1 MKHYLK
7 LLVALTILFFAL
19 PSYAQE
25 NPNPPPKEEPIPPE
39 DEVIPEDGPPP
50 EDPKDNEKKA
60 VVQKVKVTN
69 GLLDLDVKDLNLR
82 DFADKLSQSTGKNV
96 LVGSE
101 IDKKLTLKL
110 GAIPWEKALFF
121 IADMLDCRIEE
132 RAPSVL
138 LITKKR
144 KKSYYFK
151 EMEIRKVLFPLAKI
165 AHKNILIG
173 PHIQGKVRI
182 DLKNVSVKEVM
193 NRATSA
199 AGRYEIQEDVDCLRV
214 VPVTPSVG
222 DQKIDQFK
230 AASFIPRP
238 HPFQQRNKGK
248 RIDIDVVDLDLHA
261 LMAQISKKTGAK
273 IVVSKDLSD
282 KVNLTLREIPYGEAI
297 AVIAQIVKAHLSER
311 DGVIYLELRKK
322 IDIHNPELKITKLI
336 EKLTQLTGR
345 KIVYPPN
352 FKGSIA
358 ISVKQLTAHKILGYL
373 AVAMGDY
380 TVVDLPGKPL
390 QIVKKAPKIKEPKT
404 EPQNPIKE
412 KVSAAPVI
420 TLVKEAFKP
429 IKTLL
434 KAGKQKNALGLSKQ
448 LYQSLTRNK
457 EGYSLS
463 DSELDIME
471 AELLKQLLSKA
482 FTNFPKIRWLIM
494 KDYVTGRGQRLI
506 RRLHW
511 DLRFLRLKS
520 FQADEK
526 PAKKFVEEILNPLL
540 DPKNRPLKEL
550 ARTLKKDY
558 EQALEKSRGLQ
569 PLMTMKLHVNMSYSK
584 ESESKYSDPF
594 DQDAKATAI
603 IDGRT
608 YKVGDPL
615 RNSKGQEIPGVTIR
629 AIQHKTVELAFNG
642 YGPFIIV
649 EYGRCYGD

>member
-7 LLVALTILFFAL
+7 LLIALTILFLAL

-25 NPNPPPKEEPIPPE
+25 NPNPPPKEEPSPPE

-60 VVQKVKVTN
+60 VVQKVKVKN

-82 DFADKLSQSTGKNV
+82 DFADKLSRAIGRNV
-96 LVGSE
+96 LVDPE

-110 GAIPWEKALFF
+110 GAFPWEKALFF

-132 RAPSVL
+132 REHSVL
-138 LITKKR
+138 LFTKKR
-144 KKSYYFK
+144 KESYYFK
-151 EMEIRKVLFPLAKI
+151 EMEIRNVLFLLAKI
-165 AHKNILIG
+165 AHKDILIG
-173 PHIQGKVRI
+173 PHIKGTVRI
-182 DLKNVSVKEVM
+182 DLKNVSIKEVM

-222 DQKIDQFK
+222 DQKMDQFK
-230 AASFIPRP
+230 AVRFIPRS

-248 RIDIDVVDLDLHA
+248 RIDIDVVDLDLHT

-273 IVVSKDLSD
+273 IVVPKDLKE
-282 KVNLTLREIPYGEAI
+282 KVSITLREVPYGEAI
-297 AVIAQIVKAHLSER
+297 AVIAQIVKAQLSER

-322 IDIHNPELKITKLI
+322 IDIHNPDLKITKLI
-336 EKLTQLTGR
+336 KKLTQLTGR
-345 KIVYPPN
+345 KIVYPSS

-358 ISVKQLTAHKILGYL
+358 ISVKQLTGHRILGYL
-373 AVAMGDY
+373 AAAMGDY

-390 QIVKKAPKIKEPKT
+390 QILKKAPKIKEPKT

-420 TLVKEAFKP
+420 TLVKEALKP

-434 KAGKQKNALGLSKQ
+434 KAGKQNDALGLSKQ
-448 LYQSLTRNK
+448 LYQSLTRN
-457 EGYSLS
+457 ENDHSLS

-471 AELLKQLLSKA
+471 AELLKQLHSKA
-482 FTNFPKIRWLIM
+482 FTNFPEIRWLIM
-494 KDYVTGRGQRLI
+494 KDYVTGRGKRLI

-520 FQADEK
+520 FQVDEK

-540 DPKNRPLKEL
+540 DPRNRPLKEL

-558 EQALEKSRGLQ
+558 EQALEKYRGLQ
-569 PLMTMKLHVNMSYSK
+569 ALMTMKLHVNMSYSN
-584 ESESKYSDPF
+584 ESESKDPAPF
-594 DQDAKATAI
+594 DQAAKATTI

-629 AIQHKTVELAFNG
+629 AIQHKTVELAYNE